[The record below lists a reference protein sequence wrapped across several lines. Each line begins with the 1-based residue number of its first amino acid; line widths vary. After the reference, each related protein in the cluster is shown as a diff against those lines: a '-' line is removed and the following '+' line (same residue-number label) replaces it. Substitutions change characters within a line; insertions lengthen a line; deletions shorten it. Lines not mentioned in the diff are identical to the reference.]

1 MALSDSAIKSLA
13 GLWGSYDFY
22 LIRDQHFKTASDMV
36 ERFLVRYQ
44 PRWKKSPRDL
54 DKEFVNSSKAV
65 REQLTE
71 WAEKKLAV
79 VAENEALPTLQANI
93 MFKQLLY
100 DGRAINF
107 GSVDTNWKKKI
118 DIAAE
123 LRQYKPWSVAH
134 AAATLGG
141 RKKLRKHAESI
152 LADSGSS
159 REGEFFEAWWNLS
172 DDGERPML
180 FPQVWGHTTGKMW
193 IPSGDNTAFP
203 AKFSFGLVNV
213 ASRSKILIQCL
224 AKPSSVDAAAQSLL
238 MEKRNLAAQGGWLLF
253 EFSNSQVKD
262 DMDGCFDTI
271 EDFLSY

>member
-22 LIRDQHFKTASDMV
+22 LIRDRHFKTASDMV
-36 ERFLVRYQ
+36 ERFLERYQ

-54 DKEFVNSSKAV
+54 DKDFVNSSKAV

-100 DGRAINF
+100 DGQTINF
-107 GSVDTNWKKKI
+107 GSVDTNWKKKV

-141 RKKLRKHAESI
+141 RKKLRKNAESI

-159 REGEFFEAWWNLS
+159 REGEFFEAWWNLR
-172 DDGERPML
+172 DDGDRPML

-193 IPSGDNTAFP
+193 IPSGDTAFP
-203 AKFSFGLVNV
+203 AKFSFGVVIV

-262 DMDGCFDTI
+262 DMDGCFDAI